1 VIFLKTE
8 KIYVPTSFYLLMKL
22 LWLLIALVVF
32 IAGCIEQKEVS
43 MPDLNGKKVLM
54 IVAPINFRDEE
65 FLRPRKILE
74 DAGASVTI
82 ASKGVKVARGM
93 LGASVDVDLNLS
105 KVDVRE
111 YDAVV
116 FVGGT
121 GAEVYFNDSTA
132 LKIAK
137 DAYDQGKVVA
147 AICIAPSILANAGIL
162 EGKRATAFPSE
173 ASNLEEKGAN
183 YTGELVTIDGRIITG
198 KGPEAANQFGKAIA
212 EKLAS

>member
-1 VIFLKTE
+1 
-8 KIYVPTSFYLLMKL
+8 MKSL
-22 LWLLIALVVF
+22 LWLLIAGIVL
-32 IAGCIEQKEVS
+32 IAGCIEEKEVS
-43 MPDLNGKKVLM
+43 MPDLSGKKVLM
-54 IVAPINFRDEE
+54 IVAPTNFRDEE
-65 FLRPRKILE
+65 FLKPKEILG

-93 LGASVDVDLNLS
+93 LGASVGVDLDLS
-105 KVDVRE
+105 KVDVKT

-147 AICIAPSILANAGIL
+147 AICIAPSILANAGVL
-162 EGKRATAFPSE
+162 DGKSATAFPSE
-173 ASNLEEKGAN
+173 ASNLEEKGAR
-183 YTGELVTIDGRIITG
+183 YTGDSVTVDGKIITG
-198 KGPEAANQFGKAIA
+198 KGPEAASQFGNEIAKA
-212 EKLAS
+212 LVD